1 MSSTTNPAQ
10 TTTISSIMQNALI
23 AGVIAGVINVIIF
36 FLGGTLVGGIEFD
49 MNMTGEFAPMPFF
62 MPIVASLLPSLLAGI
77 GLWVARRFI
86 PRGNMVFIIG
96 TAILTLLSLAGP
108 FNGQIATQGAS
119 IVLAS
124 MHLVVG
130 AVLMGYLAQ
139 R

>member
-10 TTTISSIMQNALI
+10 TTTVSSIMQNALI

-36 FLGGTLVGGIEFD
+36 FIGGTLVGGIEFD

-77 GLWVARRFI
+77 GLWIARRFI
-86 PRGNMVFIIG
+86 PRGNMVFVIG
-96 TAILTLLSLAGP
+96 TAILALLSLAAP
-108 FNGQIATQGAS
+108 FNGQIATQSAS

-124 MHLVVG
+124 MHLVLGV
-130 AVLMGYLAQ
+130 VLIGYLAQ